1 MSEFEGKVVL
11 VTGGTRGIGWACVEL
26 FSNRGAKVALCGR
39 NIDTATA
46 AAEDIGGDTRAFQ
59 ADMADPDAPGALV
72 AAVEEAFGPVSILVN
87 NAGLSRDGL
96 LLRMKD
102 EDWGQVIEAN
112 LSGVFRCCRAV
123 ARGMMKQRW
132 GRIINISSVI
142 GLVGQAGQANYA
154 ASKAGLLGL
163 TKSLAQEFASRNITA
178 NAIAP
183 GLIDT
188 DMTAVI
194 QGDNRE
200 ALLARIPL
208 GRPGRPDEVASLV
221 GYLASESAGY
231 ITGATI
237 TIDGGLTMH

>member
-11 VTGGTRGIGWACVEL
+11 VTGGTRGIGRACVEL

-59 ADMADPDAPGALV
+59 TDMAEPEAPGALV
-72 AAVEEAFGPVSILVN
+72 SAVKETFGPVSILVN
-87 NAGLSRDGL
+87 NAGLSRDIL

-102 EDWGQVIEAN
+102 DDWAQVMDAN
-112 LSGVFRCCRAV
+112 LTGVFRCCRAV

-132 GRIINISSVI
+132 GRIVNISSVI

-163 TKSLAQEFASRNITA
+163 TKSLARELASRNITA
-178 NAIAP
+178 NAVAP

-194 QGDNRE
+194 EGENRE
-200 ALLARIPL
+200 SVLGRIPL
-208 GRPGRPDEVASLV
+208 GRPGTPEEVAGLV
-221 GYLASESAGY
+221 GFLASEAAGY